1 MKPTR
6 YLLISMVMA
15 LVTISSMASDHDT
28 GSLNERFYQAKLRE
42 MVYRLH
48 ITTEQQKKFEPMYR
62 AYCEEMTALWND
74 RKKPIKPSTST
85 DAAAKAKRKME
96 MQQRAQGIRMKYVD
110 KFATVLNAN
119 QIDRFFDVESTIQKK
134 LKERR
139 EQARGQ

>member
-1 MKPTR
+1 
-6 YLLISMVMA
+6 MVMVF
-15 LVTISSMASDHDT
+15 VTLSAMAGDNNAN
-28 GSLNERFYQAKLRE
+28 SLNERFYKAKLRE

-85 DAAAKAKRKME
+85 DAAAMAKRKME
-96 MQQRAQGIRMKYVD
+96 MQQRAQGIRMRYVD
-110 KFATVLNAN
+110 KFATVLNTN
-119 QIDRFFDVESTIQKK
+119 QIDRFFDVESAIQKK